1 MKNRIL
7 IAFTISF
14 LGFQLTVAQS
24 PPISTNWYRIP
35 YQDGSEVTITRDFI
49 DHGSTP
55 AGNIG
60 PMDMNASQANRGIV
74 AAASG
79 IVRFIRESRTECGCN
94 SAYGSCANSIR
105 IEHAN
110 GEWTYYLHIQ
120 ANSATAAGISV
131 GQCVTRGQ
139 RIATEGDIGWTCG
152 SGRNANIG
160 SCVSSVPSGAG
171 RCGRHL
177 HFEVRRGQGGPFV
190 NPRICT
196 PDVAGHNRIFR
207 DNATYTADFCSS
219 SCNENYNF
227 SGSFAN
233 TMRVIPVDNQ
243 ITTSGNA
250 TVQNSASIGFQA
262 GNRIRL
268 SPGFKARTGAY
279 FRASIQSCTGTLSGC
294 PRTKTTAS
302 LQEPKELPSDIVFDN
317 NIIIFPNPFKDNLT
331 FQYTLDNEDLVKLS
345 LFDIS
350 GKQIAMPIDNP
361 RQPKGTHKTTFTS
374 KNLKKGLYLYV
385 LKIGIN
391 KKSGFLLKQ

>member
-7 IAFTISF
+7 IVFIFSF
-14 LGFQLTVAQS
+14 IGLQLVVAQS

-35 YQDGSEVTITRDFI
+35 YQDGSEVTVTRDFV

-94 SAYGSCANSIR
+94 GAYGGCANSIR

-139 RIATEGDIGWTCG
+139 RIATEGDVGWTCG
-152 SGRNANIG
+152 SGRNANSG
-160 SCVSSVPSGAG
+160 SCVASVPSGAG

-196 PDVAGHNRIFR
+196 PDVAGHHRIFR
-207 DNATYTADFCSS
+207 DNATYTAGFCSS
-219 SCNENYNF
+219 SCSENYNF
-227 SGSFAN
+227 SGSFSN

-262 GNRIRL
+262 GNRVRL
-268 SPGFKARTGAY
+268 SPGFKARTGSY
-279 FRASIQSCTGTLSGC
+279 FRASIQSCTSTLSGC
-294 PRTKTTAS
+294 PQAKTAS
-302 LQEPKELPSDIVFDN
+302 LVREPEQLPPDIIFDN
-317 NIIIFPNPFKDNLT
+317 KITVFPNPFNDRLSFEYALEKDDPV
-331 FQYTLDNEDLVKLS
+331 QLS
-345 LFDIS
+345 IFDIS
-350 GKQIAMPIDNP
+350 GKQIAVIIDKNK
-361 RQPKGTHKTTFTS
+361 QSKGNHKANFVS
-374 KNLKKGLYLYV
+374 DNLKNGLYMYV
-385 LKIGIN
+385 LKIGTT
-391 KKSGFLLKQ
+391 KKSGFVLKQ